1 MPHRVLT
8 TIRTMRMA
16 KVAAAKSHR
25 GSQGFESMSFSEEQK
40 VINKMWARMS
50 KSLVMTQHSIAAIY
64 PTEMPTGEH
73 SHKLLTLRA
82 VEVIQAAIKSGEYDD
97 RINANEPPF
106 MAPDPDPVKYS
117 LVSSQVCHL
126 VGQILIS

>member
-1 MPHRVLT
+1 
-8 TIRTMRMA
+8 MA

-73 SHKLLTLRA
+73 SHELLTPRA
-82 VEVIQAAIKSGEYDD
+82 VEVIQATIKSGMMTESMQTSH
-97 RINANEPPF
+97 RSWRRTRTQRSIP
-106 MAPDPDPVKYS
+106 
-117 LVSSQVCHL
+117 Q
-126 VGQILIS
+126 

>member
-1 MPHRVLT
+1 
-8 TIRTMRMA
+8 MRIA
-16 KVAAAKSHR
+16 RVAAAKSHR
-25 GSQGFESMSFSEEQK
+25 GSQGFELMSFSEEQK

-50 KSLVMTQHSIAAIY
+50 KSLVTTQHSIAAIY

-73 SHKLLTLRA
+73 SHKLLTPRA

-106 MAPDPDPVKYS
+106 MAPDPDPAKYS
-117 LVSSQVCHL
+117 PVSSQVCHL